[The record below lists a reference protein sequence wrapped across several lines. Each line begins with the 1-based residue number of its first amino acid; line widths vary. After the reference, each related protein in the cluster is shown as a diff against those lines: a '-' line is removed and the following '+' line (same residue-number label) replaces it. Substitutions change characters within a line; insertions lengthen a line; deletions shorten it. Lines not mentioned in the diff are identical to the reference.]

1 MVIRVRPLTNS
12 YQALNGGDELNT
24 DTNVKRCIRAIR
36 NEKEIEIEGTPPGEK
51 FTFDF
56 IANETST
63 QEEIFKRVSKPIV
76 DSCIQ
81 GYNST
86 VFAYGQTGSGKT
98 HTIQGTQADKGILP
112 RQFEYLFQSL
122 GRVQTKHRFMK
133 ERGKSRNTTSPSGH
147 DLLYQQFGD
156 DIEEIQFEVICSYT
170 EIYNEQIQD
179 LLDSSGNS
187 KLQIREDAK
196 RGVVLEGETQQVA
209 KSLEDVY
216 KILA

>member
-1 MVIRVRPLTNS
+1 
-12 YQALNGGDELNT
+12 
-24 DTNVKRCIRAIR
+24 
-36 NEKEIEIEGTPPGEK
+36 
-51 FTFDF
+51 
-56 IANETST
+56 
-63 QEEIFKRVSKPIV
+63 
-76 DSCIQ
+76 
-81 GYNST
+81 
-86 VFAYGQTGSGKT
+86 
-98 HTIQGTQADKGILP
+98 
-112 RQFEYLFQSL
+112 
-122 GRVQTKHRFMK
+122 MK

-156 DIEEIQFEVICSYT
+156 DIEDIQFEVICSYT